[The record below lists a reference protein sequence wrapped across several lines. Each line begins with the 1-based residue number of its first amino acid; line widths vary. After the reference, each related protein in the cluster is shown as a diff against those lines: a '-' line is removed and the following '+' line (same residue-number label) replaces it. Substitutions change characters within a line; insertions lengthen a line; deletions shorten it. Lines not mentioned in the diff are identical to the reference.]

1 MDSLRSTDGWVAKNE
16 GLLAAGTLNEP
27 QAPSMDDMLVAI
39 SRNAP
44 ESVGRMLRELKAGAW
59 KPLNSYVH
67 GGIHPLTQ
75 HHRGYSNE
83 YAHQT
88 LQNANG
94 LATMAAMLLAVMSGK
109 PDITALIRETQLE
122 HLDCLPPLAT

>member
-1 MDSLRSTDGWVAKNE
+1 
-16 GLLAAGTLNEP
+16 
-27 QAPSMDDMLVAI
+27 MDDMLAAI

-44 ESVGRMLRELKAGAW
+44 GSVGRMLGELKAGAW

-75 HHRGYSNE
+75 HHRGYSKE
-83 YAHQT
+83 YALQT
-88 LQNANG
+88 LRNSNG
-94 LATMAAMLLAVMSGK
+94 LATMAAMLLAVMSGQ
-109 PDITALIRETQLE
+109 PDITAAIRDTQLE